1 MAEIKVTVDRSK
13 WNAKQV
19 RDHVKSVSGGQGL
32 TPLELKALRAEMRR
46 EIKYDKTKKMTIDG
60 AWNKRLALKQ
70 GGSK

>member
-1 MAEIKVTVDRSK
+1 MAKVTVDRSAWK
-13 WNAKQV
+13 AKEV
-19 RDHVKSVSGGQGL
+19 RDHVKSVSAGQGL

>member
-1 MAEIKVTVDRSK
+1 MAKVTVDRSA

-32 TPLELKALRAEMRR
+32 TPLEIKALRAEMRR

>member
-1 MAEIKVTVDRSK
+1 MAAAKVTVEK
-13 WNAKQV
+13 TTWKAKEV
-19 RDHVKSVSGGQGL
+19 RDHVESVSAGQGL
-32 TPLELKALRAEMRR
+32 TPLELKVLRAEMRR